1 MPMSS
6 PFDALIDDL
15 IAVQQQR
22 ATQTPSRDTASRSAR
37 HAAEAQRNRRMTR
50 PQPQRRLAKA
60 AAILPAPNFEAIA
73 ARQDKIAADL
83 EQTRIQAQ
91 RDAIREH
98 LRTLR
103 AAAKAGRLT
112 AHQACLLDVYR
123 GQAAAM
129 GLQP

>member
-6 PFDALIDDL
+6 PFDALLDDL
-15 IAVQQQR
+15 AAVQAQR
-22 ATQTPSRDTASRSAR
+22 TSRDTASRIAR
-37 HAAEAQRNRRMTR
+37 HAAEAQRNRRMQQHR
-50 PQPQRRLAKA
+50 PLRKSAP
-60 AAILPAPNFEAIA
+60 LPDYAPDWEGLQ

-112 AHQACLLDVYR
+112 AHDAALLDVYT
-123 GQAAAM
+123 GQALAM

>member
-22 ATQTPSRDTASRSAR
+22 ATQPPSRDTAAR
-37 HAAEAQRNRRMTR
+37 IARRIRTVRATAA
-50 PQPQRRLAKA
+50 RRLAKA
-60 AAILPAPNFEAIA
+60 APPHDYRAPDWEGLQARQEQIA
-73 ARQDKIAADL
+73 AEM
-83 EQTRIQAQ
+83 EQARLQAQ
-91 RDAIREH
+91 KDAIRAH
-98 LRTLR
+98 LATLA

-123 GQAAAM
+123 GQALRM
-129 GLQP
+129 GINP